1 MDVYVEGLRASLPS
15 SRSRDA
21 GEVQAP
27 KCVTNGCIWRRN
39 ELRDRIY
46 HHFVT
51 IMLKYGVPIAT
62 LIFFVFYLLYV
73 LASIVLDDL
82 AHPTVPLTNGYQPL
96 STTIN
101 DYLNR
106 PPAYS

>member
-1 MDVYVEGLRASLPS
+1 MSYEIESTIILL
-15 SRSRDA
+15 
-21 GEVQAP
+21 
-27 KCVTNGCIWRRN
+27 
-39 ELRDRIY
+39 L
-46 HHFVT
+46 FV
-51 IMLKYGVPIAT
+51 MLKYGVPIAT

-82 AHPTVPLTNGYQPL
+82 AHPTLTVPLTNGYQPL